1 MGRASETGIYFCAH
15 AGFLY
20 SCQPY
25 NCIPAARLQI
35 TQTFLMSDTQFST
48 RKNTASTFT
57 EWLREQNRDNW
68 DAAIHH
74 RFIDELFA
82 GTVADDVLQ
91 HYLVQDYQFIDR
103 FVALLGA
110 AIASADLFTSRV
122 RFSRF
127 AAMITSDENTYF
139 LRAFDEL
146 GLADKHR
153 TAPQLT
159 APTQA
164 FQQLMAEAAASRIYP
179 LCLSVLVVAEWLYL
193 SWADRPAAALPPRF
207 IHAEW
212 ITLHNNPAFAEFI
225 GWMRAELD
233 RTGPLLSAEE
243 QARCADMFA
252 RAVALERAFF
262 DHVYAPLHYS

>member
-1 MGRASETGIYFCAH
+1 MNDFCNVH
-15 AGFLY
+15 HFLY
-20 SCQPY
+20 SRKIDDGY
-25 NCIPAARLQI
+25 ATRHSIILKL
-35 TQTFLMSDTQFST
+35 LMTDTQFNA

-57 EWLREQNRDNW
+57 EWLREQNQDNW
-68 DAAIHH
+68 NAAINH

-82 GTVADDVLQ
+82 GTVAEDVLQ

-110 AIASADLFTSRV
+110 AIASADRFESRV
-122 RFSRF
+122 RLARF

-146 GLADKHR
+146 GTAAKHR

-159 APTQA
+159 APTKA
-164 FQQLMAEAAASRIYP
+164 FQDLMAEAAESRIYP

-193 SWADRPAAALPPRF
+193 SWADRPDAALPERF

-225 GWMRAELD
+225 SWLRSELD
-233 RTGPLLSAEE
+233 RTGAALDADG
-243 QARCADMFA
+243 QARSADMFG
-252 RAVALERAFF
+252 RAVKLEREFF
-262 DHVYAPLHYS
+262 DHVYTPLQYS

>member
-1 MGRASETGIYFCAH
+1 MT
-15 AGFLY
+15 
-20 SCQPY
+20 
-25 NCIPAARLQI
+25 
-35 TQTFLMSDTQFST
+35 DTPFSK
-48 RKNTASTFT
+48 RSNQSSTFT
-57 EWLREQNRDNW
+57 EWLREQNQANW
-68 DAAIHH
+68 DAAVNH

-82 GTVADDVLQ
+82 GSIADDVLK

-146 GLADKHR
+146 GLNEKHR
-153 TAPQLT
+153 ITPTLT
-159 APTQA
+159 QPTTA
-164 FQQLMAEAAASRIYP
+164 FQALMKESAESRNYP

-193 SWADRPAAALPPRF
+193 SWADRPDAPLPERV

-212 ITLHNNPAFAEFI
+212 ITLHNNPVFAEFI
-225 GWMRAELD
+225 GWLRSELD
-233 RTGPLLSAEE
+233 RTGPLLPEQD
-243 QARCADMFA
+243 QARCADMFG
-252 RAVALERAFF
+252 RAVVLERAFF
-262 DHVYAPLHYS
+262 DHVYSPLTYS